1 MRIYLFPLL
10 LKSECDDARQF
21 LQKVDFELKRQSL
34 TTLMEQWGTPAE
46 KILEF
51 DEKKEEKKEEE
62 KKVEEVKEEK
72 KEEEEKEEE
81 IEEKENKVDESLS
94 RIVAQLESLNLSE
107 EAEDLEE
114 IRRLEK
120 EVREIL
126 DSITELQIDE

>member
-1 MRIYLFPLL
+1 M
-10 LKSECDDARQF
+10 
-21 LQKVDFELKRQSL
+21 
-34 TTLMEQWGTPAE
+34 
-46 KILEF
+46 
-51 DEKKEEKKEEE
+51 
-62 KKVEEVKEEK
+62 
-72 KEEEEKEEE
+72 
-81 IEEKENKVDESLS
+81 DESLS